1 MLNEFHSRALDT
13 ANTNLMRNEDMR
25 KKYDTTM
32 EENKQLLS
40 EQGQLKARVAELLEL
55 CREWEFKY
63 EKKVDEMTY
72 RAEGEKK
79 LAVDE
84 VLKTERETQKRLEE
98 LLRTRESEFKE
109 NMDLL
114 ESEFK
119 KVLLEN
125 NDKYRQLKVAFDEKS
140 RTEAD
145 AKQLM
150 KISVA
155 KNNEYEQII

>member
-1 MLNEFHSRALDT
+1 MLSEFHSKALDS

-25 KKYDTTM
+25 KKYDATL
-32 EENKQLLS
+32 EENKVVHQENS
-40 EQGQLKARVAELLEL
+40 QLKSRVSELLEL

-72 RAEGEKK
+72 RNEGDKK
-79 LAVDE
+79 QAVEE
-84 VLKTERETQKRLEE
+84 VLKKERETQKNLED
-98 LLRTRESEFKE
+98 LLRARENEFKE

-125 NDKYRQLKVAFDEKS
+125 NDKYRQLKVAFEEKS
-140 RTEAD
+140 RSEAD
-145 AKQLM
+145 SKQLM
-150 KISVA
+150 KIAVA
-155 KNNEYEQII
+155 KNNEYE